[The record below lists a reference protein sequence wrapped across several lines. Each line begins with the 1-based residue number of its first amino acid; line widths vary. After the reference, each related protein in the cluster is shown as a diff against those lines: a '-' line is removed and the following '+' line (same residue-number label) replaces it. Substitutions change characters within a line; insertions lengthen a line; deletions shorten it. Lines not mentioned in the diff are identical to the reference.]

1 MFSYSIYIVCIIYT
15 ISHIYEFQS
24 VIKEN
29 EIMSFTGK
37 WLELETIMVGKIRQ
51 I

>member
-15 ISHIYEFQS
+15 ISYIYEFQS